1 MQKWID
7 LLAPSAAAVAI
18 LIAIALAIQAIAQ
31 GRAIKRLEERIAD
44 QDGAAARV
52 SLDRIRAL
60 QRRTSAGG
68 GGGGAGVR
76 LGPLAA
82 VIAIAAVLAGTGWY
96 VFLRGDSTEGAKT
109 PTTTG
114 TTGQTKTLPNAQE
127 VRTTANPN
135 PTPLTPSRGA
145 FTILVQNGT
154 FVPGAAAAGVVPALT
169 QAGYNTA
176 QPTNATRQDFKVS
189 EVVYLPG
196 KENVADNVAKDL
208 GISKLSPL
216 DGIEINQSTSDIDAV
231 VIVGEDLA
239 NKYRP

>member
-7 LLAPSAAAVAI
+7 LLAPSAAAIAI

-31 GRAIKRLEERIAD
+31 GRAIKRLEERLAD

-52 SLDRIRAL
+52 SLDRIRSL
-60 QRRTSAGG
+60 QRRTTTGAGG
-68 GGGGAGVR
+68 PGLR
-76 LGPLAA
+76 PGPVAA
-82 VIAIAAVLAGTGWY
+82 VVAVAAVLAGTGWY
-96 VFLRGDSTEGAKT
+96 VFLRDDSAKT
-109 PTTTG
+109 ATTPTTG
-114 TTGQTKTLPNAQE
+114 TTGQTKTLTDVKS

-135 PTPLTPSRGA
+135 PTPLTPSKGA

-169 QAGYNTA
+169 QAGYHTS

-208 GISKLSPL
+208 GITKLSPI
-216 DGIEINQSTSDIDAV
+216 DGIEINQSTTDIDAI
-231 VIVGEDLA
+231 VIVGQDLA